1 MINLPTSRSG
11 NTPGYIITQYT
22 WMRFTFFRPLS
33 SNVDSKIFTSLND
46 QDRKSPFNVDT
57 ISSRHVM
64 RIKKNIH
71 KNYMVDSKY
80 YEI

>member
-1 MINLPTSRSG
+1 
-11 NTPGYIITQYT
+11 
-22 WMRFTFFRPLS
+22 MRFTFFRPLS

-80 YEI
+80 YEIWGGKEGRFFYPLLLSVVSFNL

>member
-1 MINLPTSRSG
+1 
-11 NTPGYIITQYT
+11 
-22 WMRFTFFRPLS
+22 MRFTFFRPLS
-33 SNVDSKIFTSLND
+33 SNVDSKIFTPLND

-80 YEI
+80 YEGRRKRVKIFLPSTSVSSLI

>member
-1 MINLPTSRSG
+1 
-11 NTPGYIITQYT
+11 
-22 WMRFTFFRPLS
+22 MRFTFFRPLS
-33 SNVDSKIFTSLND
+33 SNVDSKIFTPLND

-71 KNYMVDSKY
+71 IKNYMVDSKY
-80 YEI
+80 YEIWGGKE